1 MEVIRTFH
9 PIGQGGFYTETFDDS
24 TNKSMVV
31 FDCGGNSKKFMKE
44 YMDSFLPSDKKA
56 IIEAVFISHL
66 HNDHINGLEYL
77 LRKANVKKI
86 FLPQFTPNHLFN
98 VFFYNAAYGSGR
110 ENCNNFVLSLVQST
124 KSSNKI
130 IDTLLVQ
137 VEEFDGDEGRQDNIP
152 IQNYSNQNGLLKHGL
167 PLTYENTW
175 IYIPFNPKSKTP
187 NFDRIKDQSIKEILQ
202 GLYNNATNPH
212 EQAEA
217 LAKFVKLHGV
227 KKCKELYKDM
237 FGNIHN
243 GQSMT
248 LFSGLRKSEYHKIRC
263 YPLHSPFNHFY
274 RYLWRDYLYEF
285 KNYNENCILT
295 NFLYTGDYESGDS
308 AKMKELSSFYTKMQV
323 WETICGVQIPHHGSR
338 NNYADEL
345 YNKRCYA
352 IASAGAS
359 NKYHHPNI
367 DTLINIFHQRC
378 MPFVVTE
385 AKNTI
390 IMQEFNI

>member
-24 TNKSMVV
+24 KNKSMIV

-175 IYIPFNPKSKTP
+175 VYIPFNPKSKKP
-187 NFDRIKDQSIKEILQ
+187 NFDNLADPTKEALKAI
-202 GLYNNATNPH
+202 YK
-212 EQAEA
+212 EEDICKQAEY
-217 LAKFVKLHGV
+217 LVEFIKGINVSEC
-227 KKCKELYKDM
+227 KKLYKQM
-237 FGNIHN
+237 FGGIHN
-243 GQSMT
+243 SQSMT
-248 LFSGLRKSEYHKIRC
+248 LFSGMLTLDPTIRRQRF
-263 YPLHSPFNHFY
+263 LHSPYCRFWPY
-274 RYLWRDYLYEF
+274 RYRCYKQNLT
-285 KNYNENCILT
+285 CIDT
-295 NFLYTGDYESGDS
+295 NFLYTGDYEAADLS
-308 AKMKELSSFYTKMQV
+308 KMSELRNFYISMSV
-323 WETICGVQIPHHGSR
+323 WDTICGVQIPHHGSR
-338 NNYADEL
+338 DNYAADL
-345 YNKRCYA
+345 YENQCYA

>member
-24 TNKSMVV
+24 KNKSMIV
-31 FDCGGNSKKFMKE
+31 FDCGGNSSKSMRD
-44 YMDSFLPSDKKA
+44 YLDSFISNNPTVT
-56 IIEAVFISHL
+56 IEAVFISHL
-66 HNDHINGLEYL
+66 HDDHINGLQHL
-77 LRKANVKKI
+77 LDRANVKKI
-86 FLPQFTPNHLFN
+86 FLPQFNTNRLFDI
-98 VFFYNAAYGSGR
+98 FFYNAANGARTDDS
-110 ENCNNFVLSLVQST
+110 NNLVLSLINPTNTFGETQ
-124 KSSNKI
+124 I
-130 IDTLLVQ
+130 IQ
-137 VEEFDGDEGRQDNIP
+137 VEETNGDISYREDANHMHQVSQTIASGTP
-152 IQNYSNQNGLLKHGL
+152 LKL
-167 PLTYENTW
+167 ENEW

-352 IASAGAS
+352 IASAGSS
-359 NKYHHPNI
+359 NRFHHPNI